1 MELEL
6 IVNDFEIRQLSW
18 IIWVSPVLIMSVF
31 TWEERFKS
39 DDLRKTW
46 WAIAGFEDE
55 KRGQNPRKVGSL
67 WKLEKARKQIRP

>member
-39 DDLRKTW
+39 DDLRKT
-46 WAIAGFEDE
+46 
-55 KRGQNPRKVGSL
+55 
-67 WKLEKARKQIRP
+67 